1 MFLTSDL
8 SHAAVIERSGPIRVT
23 TSEMY
28 HLESFFSSVPPC
40 HENEVM
46 PINVRLPKCAGM
58 DDKIRVYGQGKY
70 LLGTIYAVQQW
81 AKTQKKVH
89 FGRTMRCLS

>member
-70 LLGTIYAVQQW
+70 LLAQW
-81 AKTQKKVH
+81 AAFSNWGKRLT
-89 FGRTMRCLS
+89 

>member
-23 TSEMY
+23 TSEIY

-70 LLGTIYAVQQW
+70 FGTIYAVPQL
-81 AKTQKKVH
+81 AKTLKKKSILAV
-89 FGRTMRCLS
+89 CLNG